1 MFLSSSVKVKVQN
14 TSGESQDY
22 DDQSI
27 YQCSNNA
34 DSFDFTMDES
44 LVTPKVEINEIHQE
58 INGDPLESLHE
69 TQNST
74 KEDFTITSNLR
85 EPIEVHEEDLFCD
98 WIRTNLSAIPDP
110 LLRMPLYCNIV
121 KEIQKYMQKLK
132 DDGKL

>member
-1 MFLSSSVKVKVQN
+1 MFLSSSVKFQN

-44 LVTPKVEINEIHQE
+44 LVTPKVEINDIHQE

-69 TQNST
+69 TQNSI
-74 KEDFTITSNLR
+74 KEDFTVIRNLR

-98 WIRTNLSAIPDP
+98 WIRTNLSSIPDP